1 MTGKSI
7 KMKIR
12 STRYEMKE
20 FLFAE
25 MCAELAEE
33 IDIPE
38 DVLGE
43 VAEGETI
50 EIATDGILTRKDGRV
65 ELSYDE
71 TELTGMEGS
80 RTAVSFS
87 EDAPELI
94 TMVREGTVS
103 TALVFEP
110 NKRHH
115 CVYKTPYMPFE
126 VCVRTLKV
134 DNKLENENKLFI
146 DYIIEIRGA
155 KAERTKFE
163 LTYFE

>member
-1 MTGKSI
+1 
-7 KMKIR
+7 
-12 STRYEMKE
+12 MKE

-25 MCAELAEE
+25 MYAELAEE
-33 IDIPE
+33 IELPE

-43 VAEGETI
+43 VSDGEKI
-50 EIATDGILTRKDGRV
+50 EISTDGTLFSEDGRL

-87 EDAPELI
+87 KNAPELI

-110 NKRHH
+110 KKRHH

-126 VCVRTLKV
+126 VCVHTLKV
-134 DNKLENENKLFI
+134 DNKLLSEKTLFI

-163 LTYFE
+163 LTFF